1 MKKILALVLTLAMV
15 LSLAACGAGAAPAES
30 AAEAAGSAAA
40 SAAEEAAAPAADGA
54 KTVGIAMPTK
64 SLERW
69 NRDGDYLK
77 AQFEAAGYAVELKYS
92 DNDTDQ
98 QNNDI
103 QAMIADKVDLLII
116 AAIDGDSLSQTL
128 ADAKS
133 AGIPVIAYDRL
144 IMNTDAVSYYVSFDN
159 YTVGVLQGEFVKNAL
174 DLDNAAGPFNIEKM
188 LKSFDEFPM
197 NFLLLGKANSSHPEP
212 LIEQIKAGAVGYKL
226 HEDWGTTPAAIDTAL
241 TVADQYDVSVCI
253 HTDSINECGNVENT
267 IKAFGGRTIHTF
279 HSEGAGGG
287 HAPDTMCLTG
297 APCVIPSTTT
307 PTIPYTVNT
316 YDEHLDMLMVCHH
329 MDSDIPDDIAFG
341 KSRIRK
347 ETIAAEDVLH
357 DIGAISI
364 INSDS
369 QAMGRPAEVITRTWQ
384 LADKNKKQRGPL
396 PEDSKDN
403 DNFRVKRYI
412 AKYTINP
419 AMAAGVSEYIG
430 SVEVGK
436 VADLVMWRP
445 DMFGVK
451 PEVVIKGGFMIAA
464 KMGDA
469 NASIPTPQPII
480 MKNMFGA
487 YGGAREDTCITFVS
501 QVAYDEGIKERLGL
515 KKVVLPVKGCR
526 TVAKKDMIYNNV
538 APKIEIDP
546 TTHKVKCDGQ
556 EITSEPVSELPMT
569 QLYYLF

>member
-1 MKKILALVLTLAMV
+1 MFKISRPEYAGMYGPTTGDKIRLADTDLFIEIEKDYAVYGEECKFGGSKTIRDGMGQKSGLTNKAGALDFCLTNAIVIDYTGIYKADIGIKDGLIHGIGKAGNPDTQDGVDPRLVIGTGTEV
-15 LSLAACGAGAAPAES
+15 LSAEGMIVTAGAIDTHIHYICPQQIETS
-30 AAEAAGSAAA
+30 LWSGVTTMYGGGDG
-40 SAAEEAAAPAADGA
+40 PADG
-54 KTVGIAMPTK
+54 
-64 SLERW
+64 
-69 NRDGDYLK
+69 
-77 AQFEAAGYAVELKYS
+77 
-92 DNDTDQ
+92 
-98 QNNDI
+98 
-103 QAMIADKVDLLII
+103 
-116 AAIDGDSLSQTL
+116 
-128 ADAKS
+128 
-133 AGIPVIAYDRL
+133 
-144 IMNTDAVSYYVSFDN
+144 SFA
-159 YTVGVLQGEFVKNAL
+159 TTCTP
-174 DLDNAAGPFNIEKM
+174 GPFNIEKM